1 MTIRP
6 IKTITIKI
14 HEIITL
20 QIKIFLE
27 DVNSPST
34 PPLNPCLCIEIH
46 CTISHLKSLQLRIFV
61 LKPTS
66 KKNKLYSCYR
76 VVFQKKKEE
85 EEIVLVSSLTFVLK
99 EHWTMK
105 ISISCNNCVFY
116 LLISNQNSQIRSRDL
131 KQLQT

>member
-76 VVFQKKKEE
+76 VVFQKKKKRRNC
-85 EEIVLVSSLTFVLK
+85 SSFVVDFCFEGTLNHEDK
-99 EHWTMK
+99 HIM
-105 ISISCNNCVFY
+105 
-116 LLISNQNSQIRSRDL
+116 Q
-131 KQLQT
+131 